1 MYYLTFTIKSCIV
14 SFDTQNIQ
22 VQFILLSEKLIGLLQ
37 HWIEGWI
44 QMDIDLWKLL
54 SFVEGSHAGTFV
66 M

>member
-1 MYYLTFTIKSCIV
+1 MYYLTVTIKSRIV

-37 HWIEGWI
+37 HLIEGWI

-54 SFVEGSHAGTFV
+54 SFV
-66 M
+66 